1 MLLLDK
7 GWQRTRELAKRTPTQ
22 RGRERD
28 REKEKEKERGRK
40 CVHHNFSF
48 LFFLLF
54 FCCGCYCVFCLVG
67 QRLFTSLTSRTTRSR
82 CGNARASPINTTW
95 KMIHCTNK
103 SLNVL
108 YYIFALHCVR
118 SVLCS
123 EFPERECCDT
133 VYSAIPNPEPAPTSP
148 TLLTHIIPST
158 ITANHTGN
166 YI

>member
-1 MLLLDK
+1 MLPISSPLVC
-7 GWQRTRELAKRTPTQ
+7 W
-22 RGRERD
+22 
-28 REKEKEKERGRK
+28 
-40 CVHHNFSF
+40 
-48 LFFLLF
+48 LFFF
-54 FCCGCYCVFCLVG
+54 
-67 QRLFTSLTSRTTRSR
+67 SLRASRTTRSR

-148 TLLTHIIPST
+148 TLLTHVIPST

-166 YI
+166 YVCYQYVMLCTRLEIRECECMRSRCYALYFVNPFLASCSS